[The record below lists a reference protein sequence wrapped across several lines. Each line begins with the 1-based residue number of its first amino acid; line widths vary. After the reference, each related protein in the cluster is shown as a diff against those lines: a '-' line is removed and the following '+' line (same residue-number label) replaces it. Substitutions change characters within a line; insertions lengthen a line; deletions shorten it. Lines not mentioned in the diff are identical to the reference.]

1 MSVGPI
7 HHAVLSVADL
17 DRSVA
22 FYRDLLGFRVSVS
35 GSFDDDEHVRSLRLP
50 AGTGGRSAS
59 VHPKGATAGIVE
71 LVEWRV
77 PGGVPS
83 TGPKRPGDVP
93 GVSVLAFEVP
103 EDELGP
109 LRERLLAADVPVYSE
124 PVSHEIDGYGRI
136 RWFACEDPDGMVLE
150 MLALPSVDEVRR
162 RRTAARAGD
171 TTTADPATT

>member
-35 GSFDDDEHVRSLRLP
+35 GEFHDDAHVRSLRLP
-50 AGTGGRSAS
+50 AGSGGRSAS

-71 LVEWRV
+71 LVEWRIA
-77 PGGVPS
+77 GGVPS

-93 GVSVLAFEVP
+93 GVSMLAFEVP
-103 EDELGP
+103 WDELEA
-109 LRERLLAADVPVYSE
+109 LRARLLAAGVVVYSE
-124 PVSHEIDGYGRI
+124 PVTHRIDGYGEI

-150 MLALPSVDEVRR
+150 LLALPSVDDVRR
-162 RRTAARAGD
+162 ARAAARD
-171 TTTADPATT
+171 